1 MKKLAFNESEQT
13 EFKDCRGVKRAKLP
27 DDLWQSIAAFS
38 NSHGGK
44 IFLGIE
50 DNGAIVNLS
59 TVNIDKLQK
68 DLSTLLSNDFFNSKP
83 KVAISA
89 RNGYIE
95 VSVAETEF
103 YNKPIYSKKVGP
115 KQIWIRQGSTN
126 VRASDEE
133 MRSLFAGAAGG
144 GENQLVT
151 GDPIE
156 LIDENKV
163 AEYISKTGLN
173 PIKIEDTKAKL
184 YKIKAQNDQGLTIFG
199 LIAFGKTDKID
210 EKLNNVYI
218 DFRVFPGAS
227 KVLPDNPEV
236 IYSDR
241 KEFHGDVKTQFSLAF
256 EYIKTKLPTEA
267 VLNSNTGLRENRYI
281 IPEEAIR
288 EALANAIAHRDYLI
302 QSSCIN
308 IDLFSDR
315 IELSNPGESLVAI
328 KDLEKASSKS
338 RNPNL
343 MEFLKACNITDKT
356 ARGIPTIYQA
366 ARNRGLLDPKFE
378 NISGCF
384 KATLFFSSPH
394 SGGDRV
400 WVENI
405 SKKFRL
411 RDTQKN
417 ALVYIKNTGSISN
430 KQYCE
435 INHMNERN
443 DDRRARRELSELVN
457 NNLISVIGVGPG
469 TKYVLSGHYPDKA
482 TSVK

>member
-1 MKKLAFNESEQT
+1 MKKLRFNESEQT
-13 EFKDCRGVKRAKLP
+13 EFKDCRGAKRVKLP

-38 NSHGGK
+38 NSHGGN

-50 DNGAIVNLS
+50 DDGSMINLS
-59 TVNIDKLQK
+59 VSDMDKLQK
-68 DLSTLLSNDFFNSKP
+68 DLSTMLSNNFFNNKP
-83 KVAISA
+83 RITMLTH
-89 RNGYIE
+89 NGYIE
-95 VSVAETEF
+95 VAVAEAEF

-133 MRSLFAGAAGG
+133 MRSLFAGAVGG
-144 GENQLVT
+144 GENQPVV
-151 GDPIE
+151 GVPIE
-156 LIDENKV
+156 LIDEKKV
-163 AEYISKTGLN
+163 DEYISKTGLN
-173 PIKIEDTKAKL
+173 SVEMKDIESKL
-184 YKIKAQNDQGLTIFG
+184 RKIKAQDDQGLNIFG
-199 LIAFGKTDKID
+199 LVAFGKSEKID

-218 DFRVFPGAS
+218 DFRVFPGVS

-236 IYSDR
+236 IYLDR
-241 KEFHGDVKTQFSLAF
+241 KEFHGDVKTQFLLAF
-256 EYIKTKLPTEA
+256 EYIKTKLPIEA

-343 MEFLKACNITDKT
+343 MEYLKACNITDKT

-366 ARNRGLLDPKFE
+366 TRNRGLLDPKFE

-394 SGGDRV
+394 TGGDMV
-400 WVENI
+400 WVEKI
-405 SKKFRL
+405 SRKYRL
-411 RDTQKN
+411 KDTQKN

-435 INHMNERN
+435 INRMNERN

-457 NNLISVIGVGPG
+457 NKLISVVGVGPG
-469 TKYVLSGHYPDKA
+469 TKYILSGHYPDKIVP
-482 TSVK
+482 VK